1 VSTENRSLTISLPRV
16 PEHRHSLWY
25 YFGGLALFLLA
36 MMVVSGMLL
45 SMYYEPSSAPA
56 TTLDGTPLG
65 VGRVTKDVTMG
76 DRHYSRDD
84 VIILPLDTGTG
95 RVIAPGPL
103 AGSVETLKRKMLIDS
118 IPPLRPSVA
127 WASVEGTIM
136 HDVEFGSLIRSIHVY
151 SANLLM
157 AAVIIHMFSVFFMRA
172 YRRRKGLWL
181 TGLTL
186 LALLLGSA
194 FTGHILPWT
203 TFSFF
208 SARIGASLSDAGIPW
223 IGPALASMLRG
234 GADIGPAT
242 LTRVYAMHTIAL
254 PLALLA
260 FTATHLLLVGYFGL
274 TNGTGMKRKG
284 GMLVAGALGGGALL
298 ALIVYALAADRFE
311 TGSVAV
317 MVPLAV
323 LPVVAAYMLSAMAR
337 SPMITGKPAGTVEAP
352 VAAVEPA
359 GEAPSHVSRFI
370 DRNLLCWTIALGI
383 VITLAVTA
391 PWTGAEIGRV
401 PLELRMPTESVA
413 TMHPHWYFMPIYQI
427 LQVLPASITVLIALV
442 VAGIWALVPWLD
454 RSGER
459 RNPALTALGIALILA
474 LAGLTAWGYVSIVG
488 IRAWGA

>member
-36 MMVVSGMLL
+36 MMVVSGVLL
-45 SMYYEPSSAPA
+45 SMYYEPSASPA

-65 VGRVTKDVTMG
+65 VGRVTKDVTMAE
-76 DRHYSRDD
+76 RHYSSYD
-84 VIILPLDTGTG
+84 VIILPLDTATG
-95 RVIAPGPL
+95 KVTAPGPL
-103 AGSVETLKRKMLIDS
+103 AGSVETVKRDRLNDS
-118 IPPLRPSVA
+118 LPPFRPSAA
-127 WASVEGTIM
+127 WVSVEGTIM

-151 SANLLM
+151 SANLLI

-208 SARIGASLSDAGIPW
+208 SARIGTTLSEAGIPW
-223 IGPALASMLRG
+223 IGPAIASMLRG

-254 PLALLA
+254 PMALLA

-274 TNGTGMKRKG
+274 AGGAGVKRKG
-284 GMLVAGALGGGALL
+284 GMLVAGALGGCALL
-298 ALIVYALAADRFE
+298 ALIIYAVVADRFE
-311 TGSVAV
+311 AGSAAV

-323 LPVVAAYMLSAMAR
+323 LPVAAAYMLSAMAR
-337 SPMITGKPAGTVEAP
+337 STMITGKPAGAVDAP
-352 VAAVEPA
+352 VAATEPI
-359 GEAPSHVSRFI
+359 GEAPSHISRFV

-401 PLELRMPTESVA
+401 PLELRIPTASVA
-413 TMHPHWYFMPIYQI
+413 SRHPHWYFMPIYQL
-427 LQVLPASITVLIALV
+427 LQLLPTSIAVLIALV

-459 RNPALTALGIALILA
+459 RNPALAALGIALILA
-474 LAGLTAWGYVSIVG
+474 LIGLTAWGYASIPSNL
-488 IRAWGA
+488 IW